1 MKPFLRVTVGRY
13 VGGEGG
19 GGVRPERR
27 WWTMM
32 MMHVD
37 ERVRFLLRTAI
48 RAEGRGDFRI
58 AELFKRMAE
67 DLRTGESAL
76 LPVDGPVLGVFAE

>member
-1 MKPFLRVTVGRY
+1 
-13 VGGEGG
+13 
-19 GGVRPERR
+19 
-27 WWTMM
+27 M

-48 RAEGRGDFRI
+48 RAEGRGEFRM

-67 DLRTGESAL
+67 DLRTGEGAL
-76 LPVDGPVLGVFAE
+76 LPIHGPVLGVFAE